1 MPFRAGVFRE
11 NVRRLV
17 AGTARD
23 RLLEACR
30 EYGALTTPQQ
40 RARSIQ
46 GMMAVLDRE
55 VDEETGR
62 AIMEACGRTC
72 ISAGTVAKARRLH
85 REANDLDD
93 LLCRLNE
100 AHIGGGQLRREG
112 DVIFA
117 AYEGCYCGSVSHTR
131 ESIELC
137 HLLPLL
143 VWLVPGALRDA
154 SGATGGGRAVEFDR
168 PGPRPL
174 RVCDPNSGPRVEVEH
189 ITQRQF
195 RCAYAHRDWR
205 CSGQAP
211 SRRDVR

>member
-131 ESIELC
+131 ESISATYCRCSCGWFRELFET
-137 HLLPLL
+137 LL
-143 VWLVPGALRDA
+143 
-154 SGATGGGRAVEFDR
+154 ER
-168 PGPRPL
+168 P
-174 RVCDPNSGPRVEVEH
+174 VEVELLSSIVQGH
-189 ITQRQF
+189 D
-195 RCAYAHRDWR
+195 RCEFAIRIPGH
-205 CSGQAP
+205 G
-211 SRRDVR
+211 